1 MKENERKGRKGRKE
15 KKNDDGEQL
24 IYKFLLEVKREKKQN
39 DAESGIHI
47 NGLRCNTYN
56 NKE

>member
-1 MKENERKGRKGRKE
+1 MKENERKGRKE

-39 DAESGIHI
+39 DAESGISYEWNI
-47 NGLRCNTYN
+47 M
-56 NKE
+56 K

>member
-1 MKENERKGRKGRKE
+1 MKENERKGRKE

-39 DAESGIHI
+39 DAESGIHMDGI
-47 NGLRCNTYN
+47 IYIYN
-56 NKE
+56 K

>member
-1 MKENERKGRKGRKE
+1 MKGNERKGRKE

-39 DAESGIHI
+39 DAESGIHM
-47 NGLRCNTYN
+47 NGIII
-56 NKE
+56 